1 MFRWSTSSGSEK
13 GTSILWGCELN
24 QGMPTCTFKPQIEG
38 KQDCK
43 LLLTAI
49 CLGEKANKEM
59 NLVEILPPVNQ
70 VKKIKPVTIA
80 SLHISILPMVS
91 FVGLE
96 FTPPVTFQLRAGS
109 GPVLLSGQEYY
120 DTPDLSW
127 RDEEEEGDEEDS
139 SSDEDDDEEDDEEK
153 EALFSEE
160 EEAPV
165 KQLKRPAPQKQMSA
179 AKKKKLE
186 KEEEATRST
195 AKDKSPFKKAKLTP
209 KVKKAVSKK

>member
-24 QGMPTCTFKPQIEG
+24 QGMPTWTFRPQIEG
-38 KQDCK
+38 KHDCR

-59 NLVEILPPVNQ
+59 NLVEIIPPVNQ
-70 VKKIKPVTIA
+70 IKKIKPVTIA

-120 DTPDLSW
+120 DTPDLSLG
-127 RDEEEEGDEEDS
+127 DEEEEGEEEDS
-139 SSDEDDDEEDDEEK
+139 SGDEEDDDDDEEEEEK
-153 EALFSEE
+153 ETLFSDEE
-160 EEAPV
+160 ETPV
-165 KQLKRPAPQKQMSA
+165 KQSKRPAPQRQMSA
-179 AKKKKLE
+179 AKRKKLE
-186 KEEEATRST
+186 KEEEA
-195 AKDKSPFKKAKLTP
+195 KLTP
-209 KVKKAVSKK
+209 KAKKAVSKK